1 MGHPALRR
9 LGDDTC
15 DLLGAPPSGRLRTTT
30 SAWPAS
36 SATSSRTGP
45 RRAPTRSRDVV
56 AHDTVAGP
64 DEIPRQDA
72 AHVAETDEA
81 NRLHGHSSF
90 CSSARTASSDR
101 RAETPAGAP
110 Q

>member
-1 MGHPALRR
+1 M
-9 LGDDTC
+9 T
-15 DLLGAPPSGRLRTTT
+15 
-30 SAWPAS
+30 
-36 SATSSRTGP
+36 
-45 RRAPTRSRDVV
+45 
-56 AHDTVAGP
+56 HDMVPGP

-81 NRLHGHSSF
+81 DRLHGHSSS